1 MHTYLLKSMRMGDVD
16 VHDNWISAL
25 EEVSGTHTRSVGEVM
40 GVPAESLRLS
50 VFVCRRAA
58 FPGRW
63 SFHVAPCFSG

>member
-1 MHTYLLKSMRMGDVD
+1 MHTYLLKSIRMGDVD

-25 EEVSGTHTRSVGEVM
+25 EEVSGLTRSVEEVM

-58 FPGRW
+58 FPGR
-63 SFHVAPCFSG
+63 